1 MERKKI
7 AIFASG
13 SGTNAQNIMEYFVD
27 NESVNVDSLWSNKKD
42 AYALERAK
50 KFNIDTFVF
59 NREEFL
65 HSNIVTEKLLQRGV
79 DLIVLAGF
87 LWLVPSGL
95 IKNFKMVNIHPALLP
110 KYGGKGMYGMKVHQA
125 VVNNRENESGITI
138 HYVNEKYDDGK
149 IIFQAKCVVDENDT
163 AEDVAKKVHEL
174 EYRYFPEVVEKVLM
188 EK

>member
-13 SGTNAQNIMEYFVD
+13 SGTNAQKIMEYFSES
-27 NESVNVDSLWSNKKD
+27 ESVIVDSLWSNRKD

-50 KFNIDTFVF
+50 KFNIETFVF

-65 HSNIVTEKLLQRGV
+65 NSNTVTESLIERGV
-79 DLIVLAGF
+79 ELIVLAGF
-87 LWLVPSGL
+87 LWLVPTSL
-95 IKNFKMVNIHPALLP
+95 IHAFRIINIHPALLP

-125 VVNNRENESGITI
+125 VVDNREKESGISI
-138 HYVNEKYDDGK
+138 HFVNEKYDDGK
-149 IIFQAKCVVDENDT
+149 IIFQAKCIVDENDS

-174 EYRYFPEVVEKVLM
+174 EYRYFPEVVEKVLQDT
-188 EK
+188 